1 MGRNQHCHYWRLNG
15 GTCSLSARGCP
26 CRVLPRLWASAVNCP
41 QEFFYL
47 LRQLGKEVN
56 KLQKICLGGMLC
68 LLVWELLLE
77 EDEEMN
83 RKEYGRRRRIAL
95 SKRRPSSVN
104 DSRYQT
110 SPRMISRMVPEGFDI
125 DE

>member
-1 MGRNQHCHYWRLNG
+1 MSTNL
-15 GTCSLSARGCP
+15 
-26 CRVLPRLWASAVNCP
+26 
-41 QEFFYL
+41 
-47 LRQLGKEVN
+47 
-56 KLQKICLGGMLC
+56 KIPVSYIDCFTDPMM
-68 LLVWELLLE
+68 E

-95 SKRRPSSVN
+95 SKRRQTSVN

-110 SPRMISRMVPEGFDI
+110 SPRMISRMVPEGFDM